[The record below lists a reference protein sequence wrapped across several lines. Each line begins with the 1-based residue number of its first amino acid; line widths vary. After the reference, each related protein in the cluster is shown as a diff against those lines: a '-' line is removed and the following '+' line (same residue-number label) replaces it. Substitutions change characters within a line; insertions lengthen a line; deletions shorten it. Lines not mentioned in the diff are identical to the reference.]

1 MTAPSL
7 SHSRKSR
14 TIPLSVL
21 HVVVRFDYH
30 DGHFTEMVWASTHLV
45 GCGLSHY
52 KHEAGSSTVQ
62 CLVCQQCDRRATGT

>member
-30 DGHFTEMVWASTHLV
+30 DGHFTEMVWANTHLV

-62 CLVCQQCDRRATGT
+62 CLV

>member
-30 DGHFTEMVWASTHLV
+30 DGHFTEMVWATTHLV

>member
-30 DGHFTEMVWASTHLV
+30 DGHFTEMVWANTHLV

>member
-30 DGHFTEMVWASTHLV
+30 DGHFTEMVWAATHLV